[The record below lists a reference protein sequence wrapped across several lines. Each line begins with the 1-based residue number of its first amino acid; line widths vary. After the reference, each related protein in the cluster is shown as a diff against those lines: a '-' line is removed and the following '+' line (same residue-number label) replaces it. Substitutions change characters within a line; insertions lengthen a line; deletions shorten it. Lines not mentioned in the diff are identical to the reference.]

1 MSAESSQ
8 DLKIELKTHGRNTI
22 PIIKLGN
29 IITIHGKNGVGKS
42 MAATLLEIASGNY
55 IFENETKFQRLAK
68 VIDSCEIDF
77 KIDGILIGKAILKPY
92 LWRFDKNVNRVST
105 LTLGKY
111 YKGKEEIDF
120 EEFRKIFCIRSIRG
134 NESLHQQILFFKDI
148 FVAKID
154 DKLKKLESKINCLDK
169 YKDWLDEND
178 IINKVENY
186 QKFQENY
193 NEQLNRRNN
202 LENSISNRKANE
214 EILGKKSNL
223 VQKLILIS
231 ENDKATLIKKIE
243 SVKMRIEDTKNAI
256 ELYYRDL
263 SNTEQKKKE
272 WETKIDETTK
282 TKMKNL
288 NKLRKKKESL
298 NSQLDSRSETNLE
311 NLGST
316 KQLAE
321 LNDGITHSNEKI
333 KEYKKNVEK
342 LNKENERIIE
352 INKFI
357 TQLRDITS
365 KANSQDFGKEK
376 LITAVI
382 DKKKEVIFS
391 FQELF
396 EIFQNNNFRF
406 KQDDKLKEYQQK
418 VQIYNDK
425 IEKNRDLLKI
435 LTEYNKNLRDIAELE
450 KELKG
455 SISDLD
461 SFIDPDSRLD
471 NLKKKAKDQR
481 DIIEKLKKDQIE
493 FMQNFENY
501 NKILKELEE
510 IPSQISILN
519 NLKKLG
525 LKIPHNELKIDR
537 YSLEFSK
544 IEKEMKQ
551 NQFEITK
558 LSGEIELSGKEI
570 KKLKDDIE
578 NNKQLIKLTAKN
590 FGYTQTGEF
599 IAYLKPHV
607 EKFEKYYEYTN
618 LLYKRLGILK
628 NDTIKVIEGGKPKT
642 KMHLDIINN
651 QFDEIFRELYGRKEF
666 FEYVFKDYSKI
677 KRFDISNK
685 TIVFETSEGLEE
697 TRDLEE
703 FSSGE
708 KTYAYCRSIISMT
721 ANIAKYNIVI
731 LDESYALLDHEHS
744 QNLYQ
749 FQEEMVKKNKITK
762 FINILPLKE
771 NLNELI
777 TLININIKEK
787 KTKDDLKEFNI
798 LKSQLEILQSFK
810 ADVDST
816 GYYQEIHYP
825 YENRKVL
832 KVNYGITQSHNQI
845 GIEEDL
851 VEDELSFSFILDG
864 SNIARNNPNSKNASI
879 RDVVRCKKKL
889 QKLGVPAGN
898 ILIIFGAG
906 LRHYIPARDKEL
918 YEDLLRER
926 TINQAPAGRD
936 DDWFIIQYAK
946 EHNSYIITNDRYLD
960 YSEKSPEYK
969 QFLKSHSIRYTL
981 IRNDLI
987 FEEGF
992 KDKLQ
997 SIMAKS

>member
-1 MSAESSQ
+1 M
-8 DLKIELKTHGRNTI
+8 
-22 PIIKLGN
+22 
-29 IITIHGKNGVGKS
+29 
-42 MAATLLEIASGNY
+42 
-55 IFENETKFQRLAK
+55 
-68 VIDSCEIDF
+68 
-77 KIDGILIGKAILKPY
+77 
-92 LWRFDKNVNRVST
+92 
-105 LTLGKY
+105 
-111 YKGKEEIDF
+111 
-120 EEFRKIFCIRSIRG
+120 
-134 NESLHQQILFFKDI
+134 HQQILFFKDI

-178 IINKVENY
+178 IVNKVENY

-214 EILGKKSNL
+214 EILGKQSNL
-223 VQKLILIS
+223 FKKLILIS
-231 ENDKATLIKKIE
+231 KNDKATLLKKIE

-263 SNTEQKKKE
+263 SNIEQKITE

-298 NSQLDSRSETNLE
+298 NSQLNSRSEKNLE
-311 NLGST
+311 TLGST

-321 LNDGITHSNEKI
+321 LNDGINLSNEKI
-333 KEYKKNVEK
+333 IDYKKNVEK

-357 TQLRDITS
+357 TQLRDISS

-382 DKKKEVIFS
+382 DKKKEIIFS

-435 LTEYNKNLRDIAELE
+435 LTDYNKNLKDIAQLE

-461 SFIDPDSRLD
+461 SFIDPDTRLN

-481 DIIEKLKKDQIE
+481 DFIENIKRDNIE
-493 FMQNFENY
+493 YMQNLENY
-501 NKILKELEE
+501 NKILKEVEE

-525 LKIPHNELKIDR
+525 FKVPHDELKIDN
-537 YSLEFSK
+537 YSLELSK
-544 IEKEMKQ
+544 IEKEMKK

-558 LSGEIELSGKEI
+558 LNGEKELSEKEI
-570 KKLKDDIE
+570 KKLKDDID
-578 NNKQLIKLTAKN
+578 NNKQLIKLAAKN
-590 FGYTQTGEF
+590 FGYTQAGEF

-607 EKFEKYYEYTN
+607 EKFKKYYEYTN

-628 NDTIKVIEGGKPKT
+628 NDTIKIIEGGKPKT
-642 KMHLDIINN
+642 KMHLDIINS
-651 QFDEIFRELYGRKEF
+651 QFDEVFRELYGRKEF

-708 KTYAYCRSIISMT
+708 KTYAYCLS
-721 ANIAKYNIVI
+721 
-731 LDESYALLDHEHS
+731 
-744 QNLYQ
+744 
-749 FQEEMVKKNKITK
+749 
-762 FINILPLKE
+762 
-771 NLNELI
+771 LI
-777 TLININIKEK
+777 HI
-787 KTKDDLKEFNI
+787 
-798 LKSQLEILQSFK
+798 
-810 ADVDST
+810 
-816 GYYQEIHYP
+816 
-825 YENRKVL
+825 
-832 KVNYGITQSHNQI
+832 
-845 GIEEDL
+845 
-851 VEDELSFSFILDG
+851 
-864 SNIARNNPNSKNASI
+864 
-879 RDVVRCKKKL
+879 
-889 QKLGVPAGN
+889 
-898 ILIIFGAG
+898 
-906 LRHYIPARDKEL
+906 
-918 YEDLLRER
+918 
-926 TINQAPAGRD
+926 
-936 DDWFIIQYAK
+936 
-946 EHNSYIITNDRYLD
+946 
-960 YSEKSPEYK
+960 
-969 QFLKSHSIRYTL
+969 
-981 IRNDLI
+981 
-987 FEEGF
+987 
-992 KDKLQ
+992 
-997 SIMAKS
+997 